1 VSLNK
6 RTRGK
11 TQFSTPFFFA
21 DTSSATGDGLSG
33 VTSASPGL
41 MMEYRRQ
48 GQSTW
53 TSVTPQSGKTLGIYL
68 SRGIVA
74 DGSLAGAYEVDFP
87 DAAYASESG
96 VEWVAL
102 RVRGVTNMLATTL
115 MIELDAADY
124 SDPVRLGLTSLP
136 NVAQG
141 SAGALPTGNASGQ
154 VTVATLTAGA
164 IQSFWD
170 FLTSGLTTAGSIGKW
185 IFDNLNATVSSRA
198 TLAEIEGSTIL
209 AKDATVAKEATASS
223 ILTAI
228 QNLNNLSAKMNIF
241 GSPLLEIPDAGS
253 TVYAFTVVVKDDEDK
268 LVSLDA
274 SPTITAANAAGTN
287 RSGNLSAVS
296 NPSTG
301 RYTFTYSV
309 PSTHAA
315 ESLRITVS
323 GAVSTEA
330 RYIEWIGAVV
340 DYDTLTILNAIK
352 LKTDNLPANPAAV
365 SDIPTA
371 NQNRDA
377 VWNALT
383 TVTYTDGS
391 MGDRIL
397 VSNNNTR
404 EVSVTGSGHIASVLH
419 DAEPNSIPEDA
430 FQAGA
435 LSARVLA
442 DGAIDAGSIVD
453 GAFNGKGNWLT
464 TLGANAPS
472 GWINEGAIANNAIT
486 GDKIAASAVTKVT
499 VGLFK
504 YNDVQRWNSPA
515 NQIDVTISKV

>member
-1 VSLNK
+1 LSKQKTTRAKTSRSLPV
-6 RTRGK
+6 
-11 TQFSTPFFFA
+11 FIA
-21 DTSSATGDGLSG
+21 DTSSTTGGGLSG
-33 VTSASPGL
+33 VTHSSSGL
-41 MMEYRRQ
+41 VLEYRRQ
-48 GQSTW
+48 NQSTW
-53 TSVTPQSGKTLGIYL
+53 TSVTPVSKTLGTYV
-68 SRGIVA
+68 SGGIVA

-87 DAAYASESG
+87 DAAFASAAG

-102 RVRGVTNMLATTL
+102 RIRGVANMLAVL
-115 MIELDAADY
+115 IEIELDAVDY
-124 SDPVRLGLTSLP
+124 QDAAAFGLSRIDATI
-136 NVAQG
+136 G
-141 SAGALPTGNASGQ
+141 SRS
-154 VTVATLTAGA
+154 TLTAGGVRTELA
-164 IQSFWD
+164 TELGRID
-170 FLTSGLTTAGSIGKW
+170 ATIG
-185 IFDNLNATVSSRA
+185 SRA
-198 TLAEIEGSTIL
+198 TQTSVDSVFA
-209 AKDATVAKEATASS
+209 
-223 ILTAI
+223 AI

-268 LVSLDA
+268 LVALDA

-287 RSGNLSAVS
+287 RSANLSAVS

-352 LKTDNLPANPAAV
+352 VKTDNLPANPAAV

-371 NQNRDA
+371 DQNRDA
-377 VWNALT
+377 VWNAST
-383 TVTYTDGS
+383 TVTYVDGS
-391 MGDRIL
+391 IGDRIL
-397 VSNNNTR
+397 ISNNNTR
-404 EVSVTGSGHIASVLH
+404 EVSVTGSGHVASVLH

-453 GAFNGKGNWLT
+453 GALNSKGNWLT
-464 TLGANAPS
+464 SLGANAPA
-472 GWINEGAIANNAIT
+472 GWINAGAFANDAIT

-504 YNDVQRWNSPA
+504 YGDVQRWNSPA
-515 NQIDVTISKV
+515 NQIDVTITKV

>member
-1 VSLNK
+1 
-6 RTRGK
+6 
-11 TQFSTPFFFA
+11 
-21 DTSSATGDGLSG
+21 
-33 VTSASPGL
+33 
-41 MMEYRRQ
+41 MEYRRQ

-53 TSVTPQSGKTLGIYL
+53 TSVTPQSGKTLGSYL

-74 DGSLAGAYEVDFP
+74 DGSPAGNYEVDFP
-87 DAAYASESG
+87 DAAYASEAG

-102 RVRGVTNMLATTL
+102 RVRGVANMLATTL

-141 SAGALPTGNASGQ
+141 NAGALPTGNASGQ
-154 VTVATLTAGA
+154 VTVVTLTAGA

-170 FLTSGLTTAGSIGKW
+170 ALTSGLSTAGSIGKW
-185 IFDNLNATVSSRA
+185 ILDNLNATVSSRA
-198 TLAEIEGSTIL
+198 TLAQIESSTIL

-223 ILTAI
+223 ILAAI

-309 PSTHAA
+309 ASTHDA
-315 ESLRITVS
+315 ECLRIAVS

-340 DYDTLTILNAIK
+340 DYDTLTMLNAIK
-352 LKTDNLPANPAAV
+352 AKTDLLVTFPPNFSSLDITAGGAIAELGANAL
-365 SDIPTA
+365 TA
-371 NQNRDA
+371 NGAVDAIPAA

-383 TVTYTDGS
+383 TTSWTTGS
-391 MGDRIL
+391 FGQLVL
-397 VSNNNTR
+397 VSKSTNR
-404 EVSVTGSGHIASVLH
+404 GVTVVGAESGHVASVVH
-419 DAEPNSIPEDA
+419 GFE
-430 FQAGA
+430 AGA
-435 LSARVLA
+435 VTSA
-442 DGAIDAGSIVD
+442 
-453 GAFNGKGNWLT
+453 AFSANWLT
-464 TLGANAPS
+464 AAGLAADAATEIATAVAGIQALSRLDSMIESDGAGQFRFDTIAVS
-472 GWINEGAIANNAIT
+472 MVTGGGGQGGAVNIT
-486 GDKIAASAVTKVT
+486 VEDRSITVT
-499 VGLFK
+499 
-504 YNDVQRWNSPA
+504 
-515 NQIDVTISKV
+515 

>member
-11 TQFSTPFFFA
+11 TEFSTPFFFA

-41 MMEYRRQ
+41 VMEWRRQ

-53 TSVTPQSGKTLGIYL
+53 TSVPPQPGKTLGSYL
-68 SRGIVA
+68 SGGIVA
-74 DGSLAGAYEVDFP
+74 DGSPAGSYEVDFP
-87 DAAYASESG
+87 DAAYASQAG

-102 RVRGVTNMLATTL
+102 RVRGVANMLATTL

-170 FLTSGLTTAGSIGKW
+170 ALTSGLTTVSSIGKW
-185 IFDNLNATVSSRA
+185 ILDNLNATVSSRA
-198 TLAEIEGSTIL
+198 TLAQIEGSTVL
-209 AKDATVAKEATASS
+209 AKDATVAKESTASS
-223 ILTAI
+223 ILAAI

-287 RSGNLSAVS
+287 RSANLSAVS

-301 RYTFTYSV
+301 RYTFTYTV
-309 PSTHAA
+309 ASTHAA
-315 ESLRITVS
+315 ECLRIAVS
-323 GAVSTEA
+323 GAVSGEA

-352 LKTDNLPANPAAV
+352 VKTDNLPANPAAV
-365 SDIPTA
+365 SDIPTSAA
-371 NQNRDA
+371 NAEA
-377 VWNALT
+377 VWTRAGRTLSEFSFQV
-383 TVTYTDGS
+383 TVGAYAAG
-391 MGDRIL
+391 
-397 VSNNNTR
+397 
-404 EVSVTGSGHIASVLH
+404 
-419 DAEPNSIPEDA
+419 
-430 FQAGA
+430 QAP
-435 LSARVLA
+435 LQ
-442 DGAIDAGSIVD
+442 
-453 GAFNGKGNWLT
+453 
-464 TLGANAPS
+464 TLGANAPA

-504 YNDVQRWNSPA
+504 YGDVQRWNSPA
-515 NQIDVTISKV
+515 NQIDVTITKV

>member
-1 VSLNK
+1 
-6 RTRGK
+6 
-11 TQFSTPFFFA
+11 
-21 DTSSATGDGLSG
+21 
-33 VTSASPGL
+33 
-41 MMEYRRQ
+41 MEYRRQ

-53 TSVTPQSGKTLGIYL
+53 TSVTPQSGKTLGSYL

-74 DGSLAGAYEVDFP
+74 DGSPAGNYEVDFP
-87 DAAYASESG
+87 DAAYASEAG

-102 RVRGVTNMLATTL
+102 RVRGVANMLATTL

-141 SAGALPTGNASGQ
+141 SAGALPTGNSSGQ

-170 FLTSGLTTAGSIGKW
+170 ALTSGLSTAGSIGKW
-185 IFDNLNATVSSRA
+185 ILDNLNATVSSRA
-198 TLAEIEGSTIL
+198 TLAQIEGSTIL

-223 ILTAI
+223 ILAAI

-268 LVSLDA
+268 LVALDA

-352 LKTDNLPANPAAV
+352 VKTDNLPANPAAV
-365 SDIPTA
+365 SDIPTSAA
-371 NQNRDA
+371 NAEA
-377 VWNALT
+377 VWTRAGRTLSEFSFQV
-383 TVTYTDGS
+383 TVGAYAAG
-391 MGDRIL
+391 
-397 VSNNNTR
+397 
-404 EVSVTGSGHIASVLH
+404 
-419 DAEPNSIPEDA
+419 
-430 FQAGA
+430 QAP
-435 LSARVLA
+435 LQ
-442 DGAIDAGSIVD
+442 
-453 GAFNGKGNWLT
+453 
-464 TLGANAPS
+464 TLGANAPA

-504 YNDVQRWNSPA
+504 YGDVQRWNSPS
-515 NQIDVTISKV
+515 NQIDVTITKV

>member
-1 VSLNK
+1 MSLNK

-41 MMEYRRQ
+41 VMEYRRQ

-53 TSVTPQSGKTLGIYL
+53 TSVTPQSGKTLGSYL

-141 SAGALPTGNASGQ
+141 SSGALPTGNASGQ

-185 IFDNLNATVSSRA
+185 ILDNLNATVSSRA
-198 TLAEIEGSTIL
+198 SQTSA
-209 AKDATVAKEATASS
+209 DA
-223 ILTAI
+223 
-228 QNLNNLSAKMNIF
+228 
-241 GSPLLEIPDAGS
+241 
-253 TVYAFTVVVKDDEDK
+253 
-268 LVSLDA
+268 
-274 SPTITAANAAGTN
+274 
-287 RSGNLSAVS
+287 
-296 NPSTG
+296 
-301 RYTFTYSV
+301 
-309 PSTHAA
+309 
-315 ESLRITVS
+315 
-323 GAVSTEA
+323 
-330 RYIEWIGAVV
+330 IGA
-340 DYDTLTILNAIK
+340 
-352 LKTDNLPANPAAV
+352 KTVNLPANPAAV

-371 NQNRDA
+371 AQIADA
-377 VWNALT
+377 VLEESVDDHDGVAHSLAKYISIIKKANT
-383 TVTYTDGS
+383 IVEGTVTNAVTPTTTSFSSNVNYPTGAFKHAVLVFTNS
-391 MGDRIL
+391 AAINEQNSPILGYVNTNGVFTVEEPFTVAPTVGDEFIIKPTNHVHSIAAIVAGVL
-397 VSNNNTR
+397 GQETST
-404 EVSVTGSGHIASVLH
+404 SAYDSGDVGYVLRQLFTLI
-419 DAEPNSIPEDA
+419 ES
-430 FQAGA
+430 
-435 LSARVLA
+435 
-442 DGAIDAGSIVD
+442 DGAGGWRYKASTI
-453 GAFNGKGNWLT
+453 N
-464 TLGANAPS
+464 LGANAPA

-486 GDKIAASAVTKVT
+486 GDKIAASAVAKVT

-504 YNDVQRWNSPA
+504 YGDVQRWNSPA